1 MKKVTTIL
9 AAVLAIAAL
18 AIVAVSCDGT
28 TPDPDDNGLGD
39 GRKISR
45 LTQVGNPNALD
56 EFDRH
61 DRVYDFEYDAQNR
74 LVSLT
79 LPYYQQADDPRLR
92 FVYADDRVTVTF
104 PIGATSDVICDTEG
118 NCEGGETHFGTATI
132 EAQLNAGGYIASGI
146 FTTVWDN
153 VPHNDESGTMSAT
166 YDANGYLTGLAL
178 NEGQSNVNHLSL
190 TWTGGNLTRVQESPT
205 HYAVAQYT
213 SSPNKANLDLNW
225 LVYSASFYSLDGFS
239 MCAIAGLL
247 GQRNQNLVAQT
258 DEHYDEHI
266 MKEAYSY
273 VFDSEGY
280 VTQWTTTPLD
290 RPSSVPMTY
299 KVEYRQ

>member
-1 MKKVTTIL
+1 MKKATALL
-9 AAVLAIAAL
+9 AAVLGMAAL
-18 AIVAVSCDGT
+18 TIVAVSCDGT
-28 TPDPDDNGLGD
+28 DPDDNDNGLGD

-45 LTQVGNPNALD
+45 FTQVGNPNAID
-56 EFDRH
+56 EYDRH
-61 DRVYDFEYDAQNR
+61 DRVCDFEYDAQNR

-79 LPYYQQADDPRLR
+79 QPYYEPANDPRLR

-132 EAQLNAGGYIASGI
+132 EAQLNAGGYIASGV

-153 VPHNDESGTMSAT
+153 DVPDESGSITAT
-166 YDANGYLTGLAL
+166 YDANGHLTDLAF
-178 NEGQSNVNHLSL
+178 NEGQSNGNHLAL
-190 TWTGGNLTRVQESPT
+190 TWTGGNLTRVQESSA
-205 HYAVAQYT
+205 HYSVAQYT
-213 SSPNKANLDLNW
+213 ASPNKANLDLNW
-225 LVYSASFYSLDGFS
+225 LVYSDSFFALEGFAV
-239 MCAIAGLL
+239 CAIAGLL

-258 DEHYDEHI
+258 VDHYGEHI

-290 RPSSVPMTY
+290 RPGATPTVF